1 MSETTSGLVTPGPSS
16 TIIAAVQETLSQSRA
31 LGLTWTLRMGTVLT
45 PSPLGIAYDGDTVVV
60 SAVSMIGPLDAN
72 QRVYV
77 LLIPPSGA
85 FVVGTTE
92 VSMSRGIIGVNAT
105 DNGVV
110 CTTPAGGA
118 ETAVP
123 SAQWNV
129 EPLYQFPN
137 NRIFRGTISGFT
149 IESLGAGGAISFL
162 RVREGAQSTGGTQLC
177 LKEVFH
183 PGGFGGFTQS
193 FSYDFFFKNTSGSTV
208 ITPLSLSINGV
219 VGGGVWSLS
228 GLTGEPLVIV
238 IQDLAWVAD
247 NTAFANTLI
256 TV

>member
-1 MSETTSGLVTPGPSS
+1 MSETVTGLMPTGPSS
-16 TIIAAVQETLSQSRA
+16 AVIAAIQETINQSRA
-31 LGLTWTLRMGTVLT
+31 LGLTWTLRMATVTT
-45 PSPLGIAYDGDTVVV
+45 PSPLSVVYDGDTVVV
-60 SAVSMIGPLDAN
+60 SVVSMIGPLDVN

-77 LLIPPSGA
+77 LLIPPSGS

-92 VSMSRGIIGVNAT
+92 TSMSRGILGVNAT

-123 SAQWNV
+123 SAQWDS
-129 EPLYQFPN
+129 EPIYQLPN
-137 NRIFRGTISGFT
+137 NRIFRATISGYT
-149 IESLGAGGAISFL
+149 IESLGAGGAVSFL
-162 RVREGAQSTGGTQLC
+162 RVRKGQQTTAGTQLC

-193 FSYDFFFKNTSGSTV
+193 FCYDVFFKNTSGSTV
-208 ITPLSLSINGV
+208 QTALSLTINGV

-228 GLTGEPLVIV
+228 STTTEPLVIV
-238 IQDLAWVAD
+238 VQDLAWVAD
-247 NTAFANTLI
+247 NSTFANTLA